1 MDAALRTPTASGTT
15 AVTVTTGSTGSEA
28 GI

>member
-1 MDAALRTPTASGTT
+1 MDAALRTPTASGTP
-15 AVTVTTGSTGSEA
+15 AVTVATVPTSAEA